1 MFVFPLFMFFIAFLY
16 FCFIFTENFEQ
27 TKKKTM
33 KNNTPFINWKKGF
46 DQTKEEEKI
55 GYDFL
60 LSDNIQIL
68 VNNFDKY
75 LMNYYVIV
83 IVIKGE
89 ITFFQNNVEHRINN
103 SSVIIL
109 QPRNELQFVYCS
121 DNIVAVYC
129 VIAPKTYNSFT
140 DNFEKRMFFNNI
152 NSKTPIISLNEA
164 DIQIYLNNIIEVKS
178 ILSDTNN
185 PYRLQSLRNSV
196 ISHHYKLVHKH
207 HSNFCKTDFNFT
219 NSFFNLLED
228 NFVERRDSSFY
239 AKKLCK
245 SKVQFDFIIKRDTG
259 KTPTAWI
266 EEKLANEIK
275 KDLND
280 TSVYISQISEKYKF
294 TSISSFSKFFS
305 RVTGI
310 TPSNYRK
317 ENSNR

>member
-16 FCFIFTENFEQ
+16 FCFIFAKNFEQ

-33 KNNTPFINWKKGF
+33 KNNTPFIDWKKVF

-109 QPRNELQFVYCS
+109 QPSNELQFVYCS
-121 DNIVAVYC
+121 DNIVAEYC

-164 DIQIYLNNIIEVKS
+164 YIQIYLNNIIEVKS

-207 HSNFCKTDFNFT
+207 HSNFCKTDFNLT

-228 NFVERRDSSFY
+228 NFMEERNSSFY
-239 AKKLCK
+239 AKKFCK

-294 TSISSFSKFFS
+294 SSVSSFSKFFS

>member
-1 MFVFPLFMFFIAFLY
+1 MFFIAFLY
-16 FCFIFTENFEQ
+16 FCFIFAENFEQ
-27 TKKKTM
+27 NKKKTM
-33 KNNTPFINWKKGF
+33 KNNTPFIDWKKVF

-68 VNNFDKY
+68 VNNFEKY
-75 LMNYYVIV
+75 LMDYYVIV
-83 IVIKGE
+83 VFVKGE

-103 SSVIIL
+103 PSVIIL

-121 DNIVAVYC
+121 DDIVAEYC
-129 VIAPKTYNSFT
+129 VIAPKTNNSFT

-196 ISHHYKLVHKH
+196 ISHHYKLVHKN
-207 HSNFCKTDFNFT
+207 HSNLCKTDFNFT
-219 NSFFNLLED
+219 NSFFNLLSE
-228 NFVERRDSSFY
+228 NFIERRDSSFY
-239 AKKLCK
+239 AEKLCK

-259 KTPTAWI
+259 KRLLCGLKKNWQT
-266 EEKLANEIK
+266 KLK
-275 KDLND
+275 K
-280 TSVYISQISEKYKF
+280 I
-294 TSISSFSKFFS
+294 
-305 RVTGI
+305 
-310 TPSNYRK
+310 
-317 ENSNR
+317 

>member
-16 FCFIFTENFEQ
+16 FCFIFAENFEQ
-27 TKKKTM
+27 NKKKTM
-33 KNNTPFINWKKGF
+33 KNNTPFIDWKKVF

-68 VNNFDKY
+68 VNNFEKY
-75 LMNYYVIV
+75 LMDYYVI
-83 IVIKGE
+83 IVFVKGE

-103 SSVIIL
+103 PSVIIL

-121 DNIVAVYC
+121 DDIVAEYC
-129 VIAPKTYNSFT
+129 VIAPKTNNSFT

-152 NSKTPIISLNEA
+152 NSKKPIISLNEA

-207 HSNFCKTDFNFT
+207 HSNFCKTDFNLT

-228 NFVERRDSSFY
+228 NFMEERNSSFY

-280 TSVYISQISEKYKF
+280 TSVYISQISEIYKF
-294 TSISSFSKFFS
+294 SSVSSFSKFFS

-317 ENSNR
+317 ENNNR